1 MKITSISVAFAA
13 LALVLAIPQLAAAKP
28 SMAIA
33 AAKPSSDSSDS
44 SVASVVAPTANAAGS
59 TITKITPSIPSGS
72 ASAGTVMQMG
82 SPIGTSAPVV
92 APSASSSVTDS
103 MHSFNADPTSTAS
116 FSLPHAA
123 VANAASAG
131 SASGGSAPDGSASVD
146 SDSMHSFTAAS
157 APVAS
162 FSLPNASSTNTAAAD
177 ASSATPASAD
187 ASDNSGKQHKDKT
200 TDYKIDTTG
209 NGKGKEV
216 KTVSYDANG
225 DKVVTVTK
233 DFKDGVVK
241 SDTRTIDKQKAA
253 DGTVTKDITRVNDL
267 TGNTRTTDE
276 TISKNADG
284 SKSVAGTVT
293 NNNGKVMQ
301 LDGTITKS
309 DGVRTY
315 DRTLTKANGKVETKD
330 TQVLKEG
337 DTKVRTTT
345 GTDFKGNQIDH
356 TELLKKIHHDKNDQ
370 PKNDQQS

>member
-1 MKITSISVAFAA
+1 MKTSSISVAFTA
-13 LALVLAIPQLAAAKP
+13 LALVLAIPHLATAKP
-28 SMAIA
+28 SMVIA
-33 AAKPSSDSSDS
+33 AAKPSSDSS
-44 SVASVVAPTANAAGS
+44 VASVVDPVANAGGS
-59 TITKITPSIPSGS
+59 TVAKIAPSAPSVS
-72 ASAGTVMQMG
+72 APAGTVMQMA
-82 SPIGTSAPVV
+82 SPVGTSAPVA

-103 MHSFNADPTSTAS
+103 MHSFNAAPTSTAS

-123 VANAASAG
+123 VVNSDSTS
-131 SASGGSAPDGSASVD
+131 SASGSSASDSAASVD

-157 APVAS
+157 APAAS
-162 FSLPNASSTNTAAAD
+162 FSLPNASS
-177 ASSATPASAD
+177 ASPDSAD
-187 ASDNSGKQHKDKT
+187 SSDNSGKKHKDKT

-209 NGKGKEV
+209 NGKGKEI

-241 SDTRTIDKQKAA
+241 SDTRTIDTQKAA
-253 DGTVTKDITRVNDL
+253 DGTVTKDITKVNDL
-267 TGNTRTTDE
+267 TGSTRTTDE
-276 TISKNADG
+276 TINKNADG
-284 SKSVAGTVT
+284 SKSVTGTVT

-309 DGVRTY
+309 DGVKSY

-337 DTKVRTTT
+337 NTKVRTTT

-356 TELLKKIHHDKNDQ
+356 TELSKKIHHDKDGDQ
-370 PKNDQQS
+370 QKNDQQL